1 MSKKPDS
8 IKFDNAELYEKFMGV
23 WAQSLGTQFIEWL
36 APTKGQTWVDIGQ
49 CLFIMSFRG

>member
-8 IKFDNAELYEKFMGV
+8 IKFDDAELYEKFMGV

-49 CLFIMSFRG
+49 CLFT